1 MRALLGLSALVPVAL
16 FASLFT
22 TPAAAQEPQAGGVI
36 ETVNNPITEGVVSQI
51 RSRVEAARTNPRN
64 NVKKVIFNFNPEGR
78 DAATDSFGASYE
90 LAKYIRLLRN
100 NGVQTIAFVNGK
112 TTRHTV
118 LPVIACDQI
127 VMSSGAQIG
136 AVSSKVGELRGIE
149 PGAYVEMAGLMKA
162 GPVMKMF
169 DPDVKLIQANYHNT
183 VIYVDLRKIQAKD
196 PAYAEVQAGNSNPIN
211 MAPGAALYDVGQAIR
226 FHVADQQA
234 NTLEEARE
242 KYGLPANAMAGN
254 PLGDKAMRPVR
265 IVLEGT
271 IDTAMQEKV
280 RRQVETA
287 KGREENTFFFVIE
300 TTGGGDPAAAR
311 NLADFLIA
319 LGKTPEYPART
330 IAFVPGDAPDL
341 AVFLAFACQELY
353 MYKGPDPRSEA
364 VIGDFSTIVGP
375 PNQQRRNI
383 NARFVHDNLADVA
396 EQTGHSKLLVDGMF
410 EPNLA
415 IIRARNQQDGERR
428 LMTEDDLKA
437 QKDKG
442 WVLESTVKHKGELLR
457 LTASKAADLRIAKT
471 VDSKDVSEVY
481 AQFGVEAKD
490 VRAAEPSWLDNFA
503 AFLRRPEVS
512 ILLVII
518 GIAGMVLEMKAP
530 GLIIPG
536 VVAAVCFILFFWA
549 QTQLGGQ
556 LIYLAIMLFL
566 LGLALIGIEIFLIP
580 GFGVTGVCGIL
591 LVLAG
596 LVLAGLD
603 RAPETSGDWA
613 DLVKSMLTYGLTMA
627 GAGVL
632 AFILSRYL
640 PKIPYANRLML
651 VPPED
656 RPEVEELPALP
667 GVEVA
672 VSLLGQV
679 GTSTSMLRP
688 AGTAKFGDRYVDVVT
703 EGDFIPPGTSIQVVE
718 VEGTRIVVKHV

>member
-1 MRALLGLSALVPVAL
+1 MSNSAQL
-16 FASLFT
+16 
-22 TPAAAQEPQAGGVI
+22 
-36 ETVNNPITEGVVSQI
+36 
-51 RSRVEAARTNPRN
+51 
-64 NVKKVIFNFNPEGR
+64 
-78 DAATDSFGASYE
+78 
-90 LAKYIRLLRN
+90 
-100 NGVQTIAFVNGK
+100 
-112 TTRHTV
+112 
-118 LPVIACDQI
+118 
-127 VMSSGAQIG
+127 G
-136 AVSSKVGELRGIE
+136 AVWTG
-149 PGAYVEMAGLMKA
+149 GAPMTGNEQSAYLEMAGLMRA
-162 GPVMKMF
+162 GPVARMF
-169 DPDVKLIQANYHNT
+169 DPNVKLVMAKYKGSN
-183 VIYVDLRKIQAKD
+183 IYVDLRRLEAKD
-196 PAYAEVQAGNSNPIN
+196 PAYAEVLATNLTPYELP
-211 MAPGAALYDVGQAIR
+211 PGVSLYGVELASK
-226 FHVADQQA
+226 FKLCDQQA
-234 NTLEEARE
+234 ETLDEARE
-242 KYGLPANAMAGN
+242 KYGLPRNALEDDKLAGQ
-254 PLGDKAMRPVR
+254 AMRPVL
-265 IVLEGT
+265 ITLEGT

-287 KGREENTFFFVIE
+287 KARKENTFFFKLE
-300 TTGGGDPAAAR
+300 TAPGGDPAAAR

-319 LGKTPEYPART
+319 LGNTPEYPART

-364 VIGDFSTIVGP
+364 VIGDFGTIVGP
-375 PNQQRRNI
+375 PNQHRRNI
-383 NARFVHDNLADVA
+383 NAEFVQRNLAEVA

-410 EPNLA
+410 ESNLVLV
-415 IIRARNQQDGERR
+415 RARNQQDGERR
-428 LMTEDDLKA
+428 LMTEDELKTLR
-437 QKDKG
+437 DKG
-442 WVLESTVKHKGELLR
+442 WVIDSMVKNKGELLR

-471 VDSKDVSEVY
+471 IDSKDVGEVF

-490 VRAAEPSWLDNFA
+490 VRSSEPSWLDNFA

-549 QTQLGGQ
+549 QTQFGGQ

-613 DLVKSMLTYGLTMA
+613 DLVRSILTYALTMA
-627 GAGVL
+627 GAVVL
-632 AFILSRYL
+632 AFVLSRYL

-672 VSLLGQV
+672 VALLGQV
-679 GTSTSMLRP
+679 GTATSMLRP
-688 AGTAKFGDRYVDVVT
+688 AGTAKFGDRYADVVT
-703 EGDFIPPGTSIQVVE
+703 EGDFIPPGTAIQVVE
-718 VEGTRIVVKHV
+718 VEGTRVVVKRV